1 MIVWWQTVIPENIH
15 ITNITWTQPVIL
27 ENICVYT
34 NMCIRTIAI
43 NKKEAMYLK
52 NSGECYMGDF
62 GGRKE
67 KGEMYY
73 LN

>member
-34 NMCIRTIAI
+34 NMCICTISI

-62 GGRKE
+62 GGRNVLFKL
-67 KGEMYY
+67 KFQ
-73 LN
+73 N